1 MKISIKD
8 FPHRKLDQR
17 IYKEGVKDPEV
28 TEGTWVIMASDI
40 EEYMPP
46 NLYTKFNEWMSGQ
59 TVMSIGSEAG
69 YFLEDVERFLQGK
82 GVID

>member
-8 FPHRKLDQR
+8 FPQRKLDQR

-28 TEGTWVIMASDI
+28 TEGIWVIMASDI

-46 NLYTKFNEWMSGQ
+46 NLYTKFNQWMSGQ
-59 TVMSIGSEAG
+59 TVTSIGSEAG
-69 YFLEDVERFLQGK
+69 YYLEDVERFLQGK